1 MVLKLYRGHDP
12 GTILI
17 IILTGCLVWLQ
28 PIIDP
33 IKVSSFFNSYPMP
46 LYSLLTDLM
55 EELPVV
61 GTLFSFA
68 ITIIIGFY
76 LVGFNTRVFFINE
89 RTFLPASLFILLSG
103 FFKPLQT
110 LNPVYPATLL
120 VIIAIDRIVGSY
132 RKQGVAY
139 NFFDASLMIGMASLI
154 YFNSIWLFLGVL
166 AGIALLRTFNLRE
179 LILSIAGLI
188 TPYIIMVVWYYLAG
202 RDINMLIETIGANI
216 SEPAPNYYWS
226 SEMIIL
232 SSVVGLTSLVALI
245 HLLSVF
251 NTKKVRSRK
260 TFSLLIWILIIAFLT
275 YIIVPS
281 VSGEA
286 FHILLIPVSYFLTHY
301 LVFKRNKKIAN
312 VIFAILFIV
321 VVIVQLS

>member
-1 MVLKLYRGHDP
+1 MILKLYRGHDP

-28 PIIDP
+28 PILEP
-33 IKVSSFFNSYPMP
+33 IEVSSFFNSYPMP
-46 LYSLLTDLM
+46 LYSLIADLM
-55 EELPVV
+55 KELPVAR
-61 GTLFSFA
+61 TLFSFT
-68 ITIIIGFY
+68 ITVIVGFY

-89 RTFLPASLFILLSG
+89 RTFLPASLFIMLSG

-110 LNPVYPATLL
+110 LNPIYPAALL

-139 NFFDASLMIGMASLI
+139 NFFDASLMIGTASLI

-166 AGIALLRTFNLRE
+166 AGIALFRTFNLRE
-179 LILSIAGLI
+179 LLLSIAGLI
-188 TPYIIMVVWYYLAG
+188 TPYIILVVWYYLAG
-202 RDINMLIETIGANI
+202 RDMNMLIETIGANI
-216 SEPAPNYYWS
+216 SESAPNYFWS
-226 SEMIIL
+226 PEMIIL
-232 SSVVGLTSLVALI
+232 SSVVGLTTLVALI
-245 HLLSVF
+245 HLISVF

-260 TFSLLIWILIIAFLT
+260 TFSLLIWIFIIVFFT

-281 VSGEA
+281 ISVEA
-286 FHILLIPVSYFLTHY
+286 FHILLIPATYFLTHY

-321 VVIVQLS
+321 VVILQLS

>member
-1 MVLKLYRGHDP
+1 
-12 GTILI
+12 
-17 IILTGCLVWLQ
+17 
-28 PIIDP
+28 
-33 IKVSSFFNSYPMP
+33 
-46 LYSLLTDLM
+46 
-55 EELPVV
+55 
-61 GTLFSFA
+61 
-68 ITIIIGFY
+68 
-76 LVGFNTRVFFINE
+76 
-89 RTFLPASLFILLSG
+89 LLSG

-281 VSGEA
+281 VSVEA